1 MLWSW
6 QGSVGSHRGLRL
18 LAVVGVVVVVVVS
31 AAACGG
37 GGSQPSPPVEGTVD
51 PPLPIEMAMEKADR
65 EPGPLEDRGV
75 WVIGEGSVMVE
86 PDLALLGLGV
96 EARADTVGAARE
108 QAAEAMAAVVTA
120 LKRLGVADLDVQ
132 TRSFDIDP
140 IYDYFEEFDEVTGR
154 HTGREVLTGYRVSN
168 LASVKVRDLERVGEM
183 IDAAAEAGGDAVR
196 INGVRFTVEDTEP
209 FTAALREDA
218 FTDALAKAEHFAS
231 LAGVSLGK
239 LVRIHE
245 ASGLGS
251 TPKPSP
257 RHAPSRQQR
266 RRTVPSRPHPSVA
279 ASWSCACPYRRSSRS
294 TSPHPR
300 PSAGG
305 ATTTDQA
312 ARPGLDTPSA
322 PQTRATDCPRAKA
335 TSAPQLGDDLLRPVP
350 LTRHRVPLSRP

>member
-18 LAVVGVVVVVVVS
+18 LAVVGVVVVVVS
-31 AAACGG
+31 AAACG

-96 EARADTVGAARE
+96 EARAETVAAARE
-108 QAAEAMAAVVTA
+108 QAAEAMAAVVAA
-120 LKRLGVADLDVQ
+120 LKRLGVADVDVQ

-183 IDAAAEAGGDAVR
+183 IDASAGAGGDAIR
-196 INGVRFTVEDTEP
+196 INRVLFTVEDMEP
-209 FTAALREDA
+209 FAATLREDA
-218 FTDALAKAEHFAS
+218 VADALAKAEHFAS

-245 ASGLGS
+245 AGGPGPVPEAFAERRSVPEAVTADHS
-251 TPKPSP
+251 FSPSP
-257 RHAPSRQQR
+257 I
-266 RRTVPSRPHPSVA
+266 
-279 ASWSCACPYRRSSRS
+279 
-294 TSPHPR
+294 
-300 PSAGG
+300 GG
-305 ATTTDQA
+305 GELELRMSIQA
-312 ARPGLDTPSA
+312 
-322 PQTRATDCPRAKA
+322 
-335 TSAPQLGDDLLRPVP
+335 VFEIN
-350 LTRHRVPLSRP
+350 